1 MSFQAPLLLAGLVLV
16 PLALAAYV
24 YAQRRRRRYAVRYTN
39 VDLLAAAAGRDWAR
53 HVPAALA
60 LIALAAL
67 IIALAR
73 PQRVAADERRE
84 ASVVMVF
91 DHSGS
96 MNNKDVAPTRM
107 EAAKRAGRQ
116 LAAKLPQDFKLGLV
130 VFGTRA
136 DQLVEPTTDK
146 ARVITTLN
154 GVKVRG
160 YTAMGDALGLAIDAA
175 RVPTSGSTRPP
186 ARIVLLS
193 DGASTRGA
201 DPITVAQRAKRY
213 RIPVTTVA
221 LGNPPSDATTL
232 QEIAR
237 TTGGRY
243 YTVRDAQ
250 KLSEVYSGLGNRFS
264 KLQAKQQVTA
274 AFAGG
279 ALVFLLA
286 GAGVGLVRGGRL
298 P

>member
-53 HVPAALA
+53 HLPAALA

-146 ARVITTLN
+146 ARVITALN

-175 RVPTSGSTRPP
+175 RVPTSGGTRPP

>member
-1 MSFQAPLLLAGLVLV
+1 LSFQAPLLLAGLVLV

-53 HVPAALA
+53 HLPAALA

-146 ARVITTLN
+146 ARVITALN

-175 RVPTSGSTRPP
+175 RVPTSGGTRPP

-213 RIPVTTVA
+213 RVPVTTVA

>member
-1 MSFQAPLLLAGLVLV
+1 LSFQAPLLLAGLVLV
-16 PLALAAYV
+16 PLALAAYI

-39 VDLLAAAAGRDWAR
+39 VELLAAAAGRDWGR
-53 HVPAALA
+53 HLPAALA
-60 LIALAAL
+60 LLALAAL
-67 IIALAR
+67 VIALAR

-91 DHSGS
+91 DHSAS
-96 MNNKDVAPTRM
+96 MNNPDVAPSRM
-107 EAAKRAGRQ
+107 GAAKVAGRR
-116 LAAKLPQDFKLGLV
+116 LAQRLPQDFRLGLV

-146 ARVITTLN
+146 QRVLTALSA
-154 GVKVRG
+154 VKTGG
-160 YTAMGDALGLAIDAA
+160 YTAIGDGLGLAIDAA
-175 RVPTSGSTRPP
+175 RAPVPGGGRPP

-193 DGASTRGA
+193 DGVNSRGA

-213 RIPVTTVA
+213 GIPVFTVA
-221 LGNPPSDATTL
+221 LGNPPPDARTL

-243 YTVRDAQ
+243 YTVSDQQRLTD
-250 KLSEVYSGLGNRFS
+250 VYAGLGNRFS
-264 KLQAKQQVTA
+264 KLQDKQQVTA

>member
-1 MSFQAPLLLAGLVLV
+1 LSFQAPLLLAGLVLV

-53 HVPAALA
+53 HLPAALA

-146 ARVITTLN
+146 ARVITALN

-175 RVPTSGSTRPP
+175 RVPTSGGTRPP

>member
-1 MSFQAPLLLAGLVLV
+1 MSFEAPLLLAGLVLV

-53 HVPAALA
+53 HLPAALA
-60 LIALAAL
+60 LLALAAL

-146 ARVITTLN
+146 ERVITALN

-175 RVPTSGSTRPP
+175 RVPTSGGTRPP

-201 DPITVAQRAKRY
+201 DPITVAQRAKRFH
-213 RIPVTTVA
+213 IPVTTVA

-243 YTVRDAQ
+243 YTVTDAQ